1 MDWAASFSIL
11 TRPGVMTYILTGVLF
26 TVVIAAAAVLVSIVL
41 GSILALVRNYC
52 TGKTRIFKWIATA
65 YIELFRNTP
74 LLLWIFVCLIICPVP
89 GFLARRML
97 GLTSV
102 EVQILFRAFV
112 ALVLFTSSVIAEII
126 RGGLMAVD
134 PGQME
139 AAWA

>member
-65 YIELFRNTP
+65 LHRA
-74 LLLWIFVCLIICPVP
+74 VP
-89 GFLARRML
+89 QHAA
-97 GLTSV
+97 
-102 EVQILFRAFV
+102 AFCGSLS
-112 ALVLFTSSVIAEII
+112 A
-126 RGGLMAVD
+126 
-134 PGQME
+134 
-139 AAWA
+139 